1 MIYVTDNFSAQ
12 MFPNE
17 KLTIKTKK
25 IKKSKFI
32 KNTKNAIS
40 SISSRKI
47 AKLLHK
53 PIKKEKIKLKK
64 GDKIYV
70 ITSKFGR
77 RKSDYKKENKL
88 RFEEYSVQLN

>member
-17 KLTIKTKK
+17 ELTIKTKK

-32 KNTKNAIS
+32 KNTKDAIS
-40 SISSRKI
+40 SISSWKI

-64 GDKIYV
+64 GDKIYI
-70 ITSKFGR
+70 ITSMFGR
-77 RKSDYKKENKL
+77 SKSDYKKESKL
-88 RFEEYSVQLN
+88 RFEEYTVL